1 MVDEDIKNVD
11 DRNIILMTHVVT
23 HPQFVVPTPHRIF
36 DFLMHL
42 LGRKILIIFM
52 KYPIKYSIM
61 GHVHFRKELR
71 DSDTV
76 YMCPCLGYQ
85 DNGERLI

>member
-52 KYPIKYSIM
+52 RNILLNIVLWVMFIFEK
-61 GHVHFRKELR
+61 
-71 DSDTV
+71 
-76 YMCPCLGYQ
+76 
-85 DNGERLI
+85 N

>member
-1 MVDEDIKNVD
+1 
-11 DRNIILMTHVVT
+11 
-23 HPQFVVPTPHRIF
+23 
-36 DFLMHL
+36 MHL

-52 KYPIKYSIM
+52 RNILLNIVLWVMFIS
-61 GHVHFRKELR
+61 KELR

-85 DNGERLI
+85 RQWRTSDLAKEINHALKDFHI